1 MFTYYDVA
9 ELHWKI
15 SNHSD
20 KEQGCGEGVKDW
32 NVCDHNWRQHRKNWN
47 CKNYSTQSLLW
58 VVAHSPLDGAGE
70 GFSQAKVAEVFSH
83 WTKKDSVGTIHLMTC
98 YCTILNLQV
107 RGHWRSPENIYSNMF
122 EECVTLFVHQY
133 LCMTDIE
140 ECNVLKWH
148 QCDWE
153 VKCGRIQHR
162 KGSYTFKRSCLLKQ
176 QVQEIFL
183 HFQGLVQL
191 KQEAHSLLFHFLF
204 PLEHVEGMAAWF
216 TLLILI
222 PGRLL

>member
-1 MFTYYDVA
+1 MFAYYDMA
-9 ELHWKI
+9 ELHWNI

-83 WTKKDSVGTIHLMTC
+83 WTKKDLVGTIHLMTC

-107 RGHWRSPENIYSNMF
+107 RGHWRSPENIYGNMF

-133 LCMTDIE
+133 LCMTDTE
-140 ECNVLKWH
+140 ECNVLKCGTCWSDISVTERWSVGAFSIGKVPTLSKVLVH
-148 QCDWE
+148 LNS
-153 VKCGRIQHR
+153 KCR
-162 KGSYTFKRSCLLKQ
+162 KFPYTFK
-176 QVQEIFL
+176 V
-183 HFQGLVQL
+183 
-191 KQEAHSLLFHFLF
+191 LFS
-204 PLEHVEGMAAWF
+204 
-216 TLLILI
+216 
-222 PGRLL
+222 